1 MATEKGTGNTS
12 EPYGIATCG
21 ADSNV
26 MTTYSGNTTISS
38 ITKFKSMYT
47 ASVSN
52 GAFSAPTSSVLIKV
66 GNS

>member
-1 MATEKGTGNTS
+1 MATAKGTGTYS
-12 EPYGIATCG
+12 GPYGIATCG

-26 MTTYSGNTTISS
+26 MTTSSGNTTISS

-47 ASVSN
+47 ANVAN
-52 GAFSAPTSSVLIKV
+52 GAFSAPTSSVKIKV